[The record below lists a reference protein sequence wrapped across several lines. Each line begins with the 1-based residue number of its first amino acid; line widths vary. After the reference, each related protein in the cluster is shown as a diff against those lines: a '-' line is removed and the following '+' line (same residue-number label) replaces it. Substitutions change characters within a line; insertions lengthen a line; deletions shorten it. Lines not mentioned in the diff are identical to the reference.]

1 MLHLCPKTNILLF
14 MFQQFMNCEFFSIIL
29 VITTTVRIVM
39 QIKIYFCSI
48 FGINTLDTVD
58 LDLSSTCL
66 DSHLSYPRISNQ
78 FLI

>member
-1 MLHLCPKTNILLF
+1 MLDLCPKTNILLF
-14 MFQQFMNCEFFSIIL
+14 MFQQFMNCELFSIIL
-29 VITTTVRIVM
+29 FITTTVRIVM

>member
-1 MLHLCPKTNILLF
+1 MLDLCPKTNILLF